1 MYNIKILIDELKK
14 LINGGTAHVGFDDAV
29 ANLPYNL
36 ISERPHQLPYSI
48 WQLVSHIRIAQWDML
63 EFSKNGNH
71 QSPKWPNE
79 YWPKES
85 GPKNE
90 TEWEECLNEIKTDR
104 QAFIQLLE
112 TEDLFEKIPHGSGQN
127 ILREAL
133 QIADHNSYHIAEI
146 IVIRR
151 LLGEWKS

>member
-1 MYNIKILIDELKK
+1 MDNNKILIDELKK

-36 ISERPHQLPYSI
+36 IGEKPHQLPYSI
-48 WQLVSHIRIAQWDML
+48 WQLVAHIRIAQWDML

-71 QSPKWPNE
+71 QSPKWPKE
-79 YWPKES
+79 YWPEKSE
-85 GPKNE
+85 PKNE

-104 QAFIQLLE
+104 QSFIQLLE

-151 LLGEWKS
+151 LLGAWKS